1 MQKTIVLGTEIC
13 ITTLW
18 KTFVLLNSNYNTT
31 LFYFEGIAEMVAVE
45 CSHCIAAPKC
55 FLAVPP
61 YGALVPVVKL
71 WELSLDMEKGI
82 KKENLVKDFFFLI
95 LKLGQELSTQ
105 GSCVCDILLG
115 SCSPIMVAATT
126 AHAP

>member
-71 WELSLDMEKGI
+71 WELSLDKEKGI
-82 KKENLVKDFFFLI
+82 KKENLVKDFFFPYFEAGARAEHTGI
-95 LKLGQELSTQ
+95 L
-105 GSCVCDILLG
+105 CV
-115 SCSPIMVAATT
+115 
-126 AHAP
+126 